1 MEQEWSSLDTL
12 KEDLIRKMKNQKND
26 EDNIEQTLSQTEYIF
41 TEPVQMWRN
50 SNYELRQLLFMVWF
64 GGILYYK
71 KNS

>member
-12 KEDLIRKMKNQKND
+12 KEDLIRKMKNQKDD